1 MYFQFFLFFNEV
13 CLLVDCHKTRTTFN
27 RIEKEEPAASN
38 IVNDV
43 NIKFKYVWNFIAPLI
58 LIILYTTRH

>member
-1 MYFQFFLFFNEV
+1 MYFQFFLFFNVV

-43 NIKFKYVWNFIAPLI
+43 NI
-58 LIILYTTRH
+58 